1 MIDHEG
7 RVLARLLTRTPYGH
21 LAQVDD
27 AGDALIFLVVL
38 VDQNGLLECKVVGAP
53 KGENTQCG
61 VSHFEITGFHSVGLW
76 FLVMMMVM
84 MMVGVVMISTV
95 MGMTVVVMIVMGM
108 MVVVMMWWN
117 LNGETIVY
125 LVIVVIV
132 VAVCVFFARRNVV
145 VNDLGGEQWCSLVH
159 WSPVCSGCNS

>member
-27 AGDALIFLVVL
+27 AGDALVFLVVL
-38 VDQNGLLECKVVGAP
+38 VDQNGLLEYKVVGAP
-53 KGENTQCG
+53 KGENAQCG

-76 FLVMMMVM
+76 FLVIRVVMMVM
-84 MMVGVVMISTV
+84 VIVRVVMTSTV
-95 MGMTVVVMIVMGM
+95 MGMIVVGM
-108 MVVVMMWWN
+108 MMWWN
-117 LNGETIVY
+117 LYGETIVY

-132 VAVCVFFARRNVV
+132 AVVAVCVSFARRNVV
-145 VNDLGGEQWCSLVH
+145 VNDLGGEKWCSLVH